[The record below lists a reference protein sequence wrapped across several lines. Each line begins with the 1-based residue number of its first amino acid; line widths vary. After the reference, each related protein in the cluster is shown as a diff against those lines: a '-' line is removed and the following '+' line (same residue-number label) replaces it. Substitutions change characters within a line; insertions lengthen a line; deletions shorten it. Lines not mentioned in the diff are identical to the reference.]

1 MLILG
6 IQTISRDVFSRGG
19 ELKRAYVGGRSRL
32 CVSSGIGVV
41 VVVVVRCGVL
51 IILVVAM
58 IILGGEGWL
67 WV

>member
-1 MLILG
+1 M
-6 IQTISRDVFSRGG
+6 SFREGG

-41 VVVVVRCGVL
+41 VVVVVVRCGGL